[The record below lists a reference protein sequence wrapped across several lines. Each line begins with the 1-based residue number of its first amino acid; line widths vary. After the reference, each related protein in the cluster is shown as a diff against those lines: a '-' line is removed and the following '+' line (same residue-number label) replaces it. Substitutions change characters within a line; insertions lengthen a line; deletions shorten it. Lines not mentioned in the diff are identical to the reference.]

1 MINNMKTTTLFFS
14 AILIASAMSAS
25 SATSSPRPG
34 PPLPTPDDD
43 VIPEP
48 EVQVETFD
56 YDVDLRHLC
65 PNAPSEEATQCIASY
80 NLSQNVQ
87 QNLVTASVAAPDHL
101 SRYGDNLFLT
111 ECSIEKIPD
120 PQMSLE
126 VFCYFKGVKEFLFKE
141 FGSIESKEEFADLMK
156 LLRKKIRDTKN
167 PSYKKFLIDL
177 QTQMQGR
184 FNIVKKELETIN
196 NKGYVVSQSYDYKI
210 DDDKYTAGLDQSTD

>member
-1 MINNMKTTTLFFS
+1 MKTTTLFFS
-14 AILIASAMSAS
+14 AILIASAMSARS
-25 SATSSPRPG
+25 ETS
-34 PPLPTPDDD
+34 PPILTVDDE
-43 VIPEP
+43 IPEP
-48 EVQVETFD
+48 EVQIETFE
-56 YDVDLRHLC
+56 YDVDLSHLC

-156 LLRKKIRDTKN
+156 LLREKIRDAKN
-167 PSYKKFLIDL
+167 PSYKKFLRSL
-177 QTQMQGR
+177 QTQMQER
-184 FNIVKKELETIN
+184 FNIVKEELETIN

-210 DDDKYTAGLDQSTD
+210 DDDKNTAGLKQESE